1 MKILKYSIV
10 CTLAV
15 SMLESNAEG
24 LGFPSPDVLEQNLID
39 DGTIQTS
46 FPDNNRPP
54 DWDTR
59 PPEAGKIRL
68 YAEVLL
74 QEVKEEIGGILE
86 DVPDGEEGKG
96 SILYA
101 KVTQWLQAADQILL
115 NGTRTNLLALNP
127 LHAEVFANANHR
139 GPVDSSIMSMVAEIH
154 NLSKALVY
162 NMADFLSENPNPTVG
177 QHDEMIVNFCIPTF
191 IQENEWE
198 DEPLPI
204 DPAGVFV
211 TNATNS
217 AAKLKTKTLEE
228 IKTFLGGSTDNS
240 FFERYESAGDGM
252 NLLKTKYAAN
262 KVAIQAKF
270 AEVLAHVAQ
279 LEAQ

>member
-1 MKILKYSIV
+1 MKTLKIIGWIV
-10 CTLAV
+10 
-15 SMLESNAEG
+15 
-24 LGFPSPDVLEQNLID
+24 LGITSCQAQGQNKPAGDISDL
-39 DGTIQTS
+39 IQTE
-46 FPDNNRPP
+46 FPGNNRPP

-68 YAEVLL
+68 YAETLL
-74 QEVKEEIGGILE
+74 QEAKVEIGSRLE

-96 SILYA
+96 SVLYTKIA
-101 KVTQWLQAADQILL
+101 QWLQEVDQILSD
-115 NGTRTNLLALNP
+115 GSRTNLLDLNP
-127 LHAEVFANANHR
+127 LHAEVFANANNR
-139 GPVDSSIMSMVAEIH
+139 GSVDSSVMGIVAEIQ

-162 NMADFLSENPNPTVG
+162 NMADFLSENPNPTAG

-204 DPAGVFV
+204 DSAGVFI
-211 TNATNS
+211 TDATNS
-217 AAKLKTKTLEE
+217 TTKLKTKTLEE

-240 FFERYESAGDGM
+240 FFERYDSAGDG
-252 NLLKTKYAAN
+252 LGILKTKYASN
-262 KVAIQAKF
+262 KAAIQAKF